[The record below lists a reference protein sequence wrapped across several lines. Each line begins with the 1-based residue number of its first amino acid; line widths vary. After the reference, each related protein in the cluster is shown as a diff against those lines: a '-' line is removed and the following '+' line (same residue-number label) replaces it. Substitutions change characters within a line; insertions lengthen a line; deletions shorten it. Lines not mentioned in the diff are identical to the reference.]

1 MASGHGEGVS
11 APIMRRTHT
20 CGELRASDIGIEVT
34 VQGWVNR
41 RRDHGGLIFL
51 DVRDRY
57 GLVQAVANP
66 EHAPEAHKIAED
78 TRSEYV
84 VEVRGR
90 VQARPEGTEN
100 PALPTGEI
108 EIQADSLTVL
118 NPSLPVPFSV
128 SDDLPVDE
136 RVRLQYRYLDLRRPT
151 MSRRI
156 EMRHRVVKYI
166 RDFLDERKFLE
177 IETPI
182 LIKATPEGARD
193 FLVPSRIY
201 PGEFYAL
208 PQSPQQLKQL
218 LMVSGMD
225 RYFQIARCFRDEDQR
240 ADRQL
245 EFTQLDI
252 EMSFVERDDVMEVIE
267 ELYSSLTVELTDKR
281 VIYPFPRFTYREAM
295 DKYGSD
301 KPDIRFDL
309 IIQDVSDILAQ
320 TEFRVFRDTI
330 AAGRVVRALAAP
342 GGAEMTR
349 REIDAL
355 VARAQELGA
364 KGLAW
369 AAFQG
374 SEVRSSFARNI
385 SEGELAAIRERTG
398 AEDGSLLIAVADDYD
413 RAGEVLG
420 RLRLELAERLNLL
433 EQGLM
438 AYAWVVDFPY
448 FEPDEDSGGVTFVH
462 HPFTAPYDEDVDLIE
477 TDPLKVRAKAYDVV
491 ANGYEMGGGSIRIH
505 QRDVQRKV
513 FRALGYEDAAIE
525 ANFGHMLRAFDYGAP
540 PHGGIATGID
550 RLAMLLAD
558 AENIR
563 EVIAF
568 PKNQAAQDLMTSAPS
583 PVDDKQ
589 LRELHLRVLS
599 E

>member
-1 MASGHGEGVS
+1 
-11 APIMRRTHT
+11 
-20 CGELRASDIGIEVT
+20 
-34 VQGWVNR
+34 
-41 RRDHGGLIFL
+41 
-51 DVRDRY
+51 
-57 GLVQAVANP
+57 
-66 EHAPEAHKIAED
+66 
-78 TRSEYV
+78 
-84 VEVRGR
+84 
-90 VQARPEGTEN
+90 
-100 PALPTGEI
+100 
-108 EIQADSLTVL
+108 
-118 NPSLPVPFSV
+118 
-128 SDDLPVDE
+128 
-136 RVRLQYRYLDLRRPT
+136 
-151 MSRRI
+151 MSRRV
-156 EMRHRVVKYI
+156 ETRHRVVKYI

-193 FLVPSRIY
+193 FLVPSRLY

-245 EFTQLDI
+245 EFTQLDL
-252 EMSFVERDDVMEVIE
+252 EMSFVEREDVMEIIE
-267 ELYSSLTVELTDKR
+267 ELYSSLTVDLTDKR

-309 IIQDVSDILAQ
+309 VIQDVSDILAE

-342 GGAEMTR
+342 GGAELPR

-355 VARAQELGA
+355 VSRAQELGA
-364 KGLAW
+364 RGLAW

-374 SEVRSSFARNI
+374 SDVRSSFARNI
-385 SEGELAAIRERTG
+385 SEGELTAVRERTG

-413 RAGEVLG
+413 AAGNVLG
-420 RLRLELAERLNLL
+420 RLRLELAERLNLV
-433 EQGLM
+433 EPGMM

-448 FEPDEDSGGVTFVH
+448 FEPDEDRGGVTFVH

-491 ANGYEMGGGSIRIH
+491 ANGFEMGGGSIRIH
-505 QRDVQRKV
+505 QRDVQRQV
-513 FRALGYEDAAIE
+513 FRALGYDDAAIE

-550 RLAMLLAD
+550 RLAMLLSD

-583 PVDDKQ
+583 LVDDKQ
-589 LRELHLRVLS
+589 LRELHLRVVP

>member
-1 MASGHGEGVS
+1 
-11 APIMRRTHT
+11 MRRTHT

-57 GLVQAVANP
+57 GLVQIVANP
-66 EHAPEAHKIAED
+66 EHAREAHQVAED
-78 TRSEYV
+78 CRSEFV
-84 VEVRGR
+84 IEARGR

-100 PALPTGEI
+100 SNLPTGEI
-108 EIQADSLTVL
+108 EVLVDSLNVL

-128 SDDLPVDE
+128 SDDSPVEE
-136 RVRLQYRYLDLRRPT
+136 RVRLQYRYLDLRRPA
-151 MSRRI
+151 MARRI
-156 EMRHRVVKYI
+156 ETRHRIVKYI

-193 FLVPSRIY
+193 FLVPSRVY

-225 RYFQIARCFRDEDQR
+225 RYFQIARCFRDEDLR

-252 EMSFVERDDVMEVIE
+252 EMSFVEPDDVLEVVE
-267 ELYSSLTVELTDKR
+267 DLYSTLTLKLSDKR
-281 VIYPFPRFTYREAM
+281 VLYPFPRLSYREAM
-295 DKYGSD
+295 ERYGSD
-301 KPDIRFDL
+301 KPDLRFDL
-309 IIQDVSDILAQ
+309 IIHDISDILAE
-320 TEFRVFRDTI
+320 TEFRVFRETI
-330 AAGRVVRALAAP
+330 ASGNVVRALAAP
-342 GGAEMTR
+342 GGAALTR
-349 REIDAL
+349 REIDGL

-369 AAFQG
+369 AAFQD
-374 SEVRSSFARNI
+374 SDVRSSFARNI
-385 SEGELAAIRERTG
+385 SEGELAAIRERVG
-398 AEDGSLLIAVADDYD
+398 ADSGSLLIAVADEFDK
-413 RAGEVLG
+413 AGAVLG
-420 RLRLELAERLNLL
+420 RLRVELAERLSLV
-433 EQGLM
+433 EQGIM

-448 FEPDEDSGGVTFVH
+448 FEPDEERGGVTFVH

-491 ANGYEMGGGSIRIH
+491 ANGFEMGGGSIRIH
-505 QRDVQRKV
+505 QRDVQAKV
-513 FRALGYEDAAIE
+513 FRALGYSDAAIE
-525 ANFGHMLRAFDYGAP
+525 SNFGHMLRAFDYGAP

-568 PKNQAAQDLMTSAPS
+568 PKNQAAQDLVTGAPS
-583 PVDDKQ
+583 TVDDKQ
-589 LRELHLRVLS
+589 LRELHLRSVPD
-599 E
+599 